1 MRHISFAGSAA
12 SLLEHGAVFNI
23 TLLPDPMVIR
33 EMAQRDEPIVSA
45 TVPMLLDTGADRTVV
60 EQQVAEK
67 MGLTPIR
74 FAEMRGVN
82 QKPELYPLYLM
93 MLRLHVEDGLRAGA
107 VDFRAEVVGMPSPPV
122 PQPHVG
128 LLGRDFLRVF
138 YLTYHGGTGRVELTA
153 LSELTGSE
161 RRGQKSAAPPAI
173 KSRRKSARQARKK
186 ARGR

>member
-82 QKPELYPLYLM
+82 QKPELYPLYLK

-107 VDFRAEVVGMPSPPV
+107 VDFRAEVVGC
-122 PQPHVG
+122 HHH
-128 LLGRDFLRVF
+128 RC
-138 YLTYHGGTGRVELTA
+138 
-153 LSELTGSE
+153 LSRMWGY
-161 RRGQKSAAPPAI
+161 SAATSYASSI
-173 KSRRKSARQARKK
+173 SRTTGGQAELS
-186 ARGR
+186 